1 MVYSPLMKTLS
12 EPDIHSAPLKRKNAG
27 FLVETLRQSE
37 PFREL
42 LSALKQPP
50 SNKREAID
58 IAGIHGSLAPL
69 LSAAI
74 HAATDEPVVILAA
87 QSSFELYLHDL
98 SSLVSGN
105 AAFNTSDELPAA
117 IEALRKR
124 VCRSSFRCRAICW
137 LHFAA
142 PGNLKAVCSPL
153 QWTWSADTKASENSL
168 PKTVSSNGNLLKM
181 KGSFP
186 CAAQLWIFFPLGRPS
201 R

>member
-1 MVYSPLMKTLS
+1 MKTLS

-117 IEALRKR
+117 IEALRKKSLP
-124 VCRSSFRCRAICW
+124 VILSLQSD
-137 LHFAA
+137 LLA
-142 PGNLKAVCSPL
+142 PLCSPRESESRMFPIAVDMECGYESVRKFL
-153 QWTWSADTKASENSL
+153 TKNSFEQREFVENE
-168 PKTVSSNGNLLKM
+168 
-181 KGSFP
+181 GSFP